1 MEAGHESQHSV
12 GLHGVWAHWCGEVLE
27 HYWAHP
33 WSKTHGQSH
42 QHESSRARLHPQHL
56 TIGCG
61 LWMNFLGTPWSQGEA
76 RGSELSLLGSP
87 LVLKIWDVPGLRLS
101 SSEPGTAHWGK
112 TGSSSGLRLPS
123 KAETETITGSDIT
136 KNLLKTPER
145 DNMQEM
151 ILKQWC
157 TLGSIRSLQENLI
170 RPVKNQ
176 VSETGPQ
183 FLLQEMSNRGLYL
196 NGCFHE
202 TQWASGK
209 LRDTT
214 PTTAEKLNRHW
225 NLW

>member
-1 MEAGHESQHSV
+1 
-12 GLHGVWAHWCGEVLE
+12 
-27 HYWAHP
+27 
-33 WSKTHGQSH
+33 
-42 QHESSRARLHPQHL
+42 
-56 TIGCG
+56 
-61 LWMNFLGTPWSQGEA
+61 MNFLGTPWSQGEA
-76 RGSELSLLGSP
+76 CGSELSLLGSP

-101 SSEPGTAHWGK
+101 SSEPGTAHWGQ
-112 TGSSSGLRLPS
+112 TGRSSGLRLPS

-157 TLGSIRSLQENLI
+157 TLGSIRSLQKSLI

-183 FLLQEMSNRGLYL
+183 FLLRGLYL